1 MIRTIREPLF
11 RRFGWLVLLAVAAL
25 TGRVAV
31 AQQWYFEP
39 AAELRAFYED
49 NVRLSATDSQSSPGT
64 DLLAN
69 LAAGRAT
76 EVSDIALTATI
87 DSRWYADVSDFNRT
101 NGNLRIRAS
110 RELERSRFGF
120 DGVFSYD
127 STETSEEGTSG
138 LVQVNKRRSRLLA
151 SPSWRYALTQR
162 LDLDTTVSY
171 ETVSYEDVEA
181 IPLYNYTFGRGST
194 GLVYRLSERL
204 QLFSNVS
211 FARYEASAVDQS
223 SDTYGF
229 LVGAE
234 YAFSQTMSISA
245 LGGMQHLRSEPSL
258 DGGTGVDETTGG
270 QFQIRA
276 TKEFEI
282 GQLYLQAD
290 QGLVPS
296 GRGTLLETTA
306 IAMGLDYALAPRWK
320 LKLDARG
327 YHNSEPGGDRSF
339 NNRRFIRL
347 GPRLTYQLTPSTEIG
362 LGYLY
367 RYQDREVLDQTA
379 TSNAVF
385 LTLRYSG
392 RRVGIEDALPF

>member
-1 MIRTIREPLF
+1 MIKTNREPFF
-11 RRFGWLVLLAVAAL
+11 RRFGWLVVLAIAAL
-25 TGRVAV
+25 TGRSAV

-39 AAELRAFYED
+39 AAELRAFYDD

-64 DLLAN
+64 DLRAG

-76 EVSDIALTATI
+76 EISDIAVTATI
-87 DSRWYADVSDFNRT
+87 DSKWFADVSDFNRT
-101 NGNLRIRAS
+101 NGNFRIQAS

-120 DGVFSYD
+120 DGLFSYD

-138 LVQVNKRRSRLLA
+138 LLQVNKRRSRLLA
-151 SPSWRYALTQR
+151 SPNWRYALTQR
-162 LDLDTTVSY
+162 LDLDTVVSY
-171 ETVSYEDVEA
+171 ETVSYEDVET
-181 IPLYNYTFGRGST
+181 IPLFNYTFGRGST
-194 GLVYRLSERL
+194 GLAYRFSERL

-211 FARYEASAVDQS
+211 FARYEANAVDQS

-234 YAFSQTMSISA
+234 YDVSETWNIRA
-245 LGGMQHLRSEPSL
+245 LGGVQYLRSEPPS

-270 QFQIRA
+270 QFQIRV
-276 TKEFEI
+276 TKDLEI
-282 GQLYLQAD
+282 GQLFLQAD
-290 QGLVPS
+290 QGFVPS

-306 IAMGLDYALAPRWK
+306 LAMGLDYALAPRWK
-320 LKLDARG
+320 LKLDARAF
-327 YHNSEPGGDRSF
+327 HNSEPGGGESF
-339 NNRRFIRL
+339 NDRKFIRL
-347 GPRLTYQLTPSTEIG
+347 GPRLAYQLTPSTEID